1 MRIFVI
7 SKASDFFEA
16 QPALPSTPD
25 VFLLRQVIHDWSDKY
40 AIKILKQLRLSA
52 GPHTKL
58 LIIDCVVEHACDTPH
73 LGPSSSSP
81 SVPAPLL
88 PNLGGA
94 NLLTYTV
101 DLAVSVINILILA
114 LI

>member
-1 MRIFVI
+1 MI

-40 AIKILKQLRLSA
+40 AIKILKQLRLAA

-58 LIIDCVVEHACDTPH
+58 LIIDCVVEYACDTPH
-73 LGPSSSSP
+73 LGQSSSSP
-81 SVPAPLL
+81 SVPLL

-101 DLAVSVINILILA
+101 DLAVSVINFLILV

>member
-1 MRIFVI
+1 MI

-58 LIIDCVVEHACDTPH
+58 LIIDCVVEYACDTPH
-73 LGPSSSSP
+73 LGQSSSST